1 MNAQTYT
8 QVVNPVIAVLATP
21 KQHHRHS
28 NQESKEKKRKP
39 STFDSLFS
47 AACESA
53 DDMLLF
59 NDTGCYGKDAKLVV
73 GMVSSFNKTL

>member
-1 MNAQTYT
+1 MNAQTFT
-8 QVVNPVIAVLATP
+8 QVVNPVVAVLATP
-21 KQHHRHS
+21 KNHHRQS
-28 NQESKEKKRKP
+28 KQEFKESKHKP

-47 AACESA
+47 AACETV

-59 NDTGCYGKDAKLVV
+59 NDAGCYGKDAKLVV